1 MAKFFV
7 GQRVRLVRANF
18 AQNLGAEGIITHM
31 GPWRDGDMLPIGLKL
46 IGAATDVIVK
56 WNQLMSYKEKMI
68 DHGPCCLDRLE
79 PILPEGAQPLGY
91 SFEQMMSEFGVTE
104 AVK

>member
-7 GQRVRLVRANF
+7 GQKVRLVRA
-18 AQNLGAEGIITHM
+18 QYEKNLGAEGVITHM
-31 GPWRDGDMLPIGLKL
+31 GPWGEGELLPIGLTL
-46 IGAATDVIVK
+46 VGGTTDVIVNWTRPLK
-56 WNQLMSYKEKMI
+56 YTTGVLK
-68 DHGPCCLDRLE
+68 HGPCLSINLE

-104 AVK
+104 AMK